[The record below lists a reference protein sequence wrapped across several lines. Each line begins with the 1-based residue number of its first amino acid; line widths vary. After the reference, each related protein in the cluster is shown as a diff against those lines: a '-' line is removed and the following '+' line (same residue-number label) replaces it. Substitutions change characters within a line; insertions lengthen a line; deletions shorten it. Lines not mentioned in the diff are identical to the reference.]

1 MHFCTC
7 CSVVIDPAAPM
18 AASRRTRFCTYCSQE
33 LSHAA
38 YYRHLEDKSGSV
50 CPGKRLLGAESDDSS
65 ASEAMPSDGESGQ
78 ALQSSNDMAENS
90 PMVTESFD
98 ETNME
103 VSDQEDSSDS
113 DDSINGTEIWESSED
128 EEESQSSEQA
138 QRILYG
144 MALFLTKF
152 QLFFKISERGMAA
165 LLLFLRI
172 LFTFLANIIKHPLLT
187 EICQDLPLSMWKTK
201 NITGMKHIE
210 GVIDYVV
217 CPKCHSIVSV
227 TDCITIQNG
236 KRVFLDKCCDFIE
249 YPDHPHRS
257 RRAKCNTSLM
267 KRVKVKGTMKF
278 VPRKLY
284 QYHSIIASLIKE
296 LDIKEWVLN

>member
-103 VSDQEDSSDS
+103 MSDQEDSSDS

-152 QLFFKISERGMAA
+152 QLFFKMEWQHFFIYFPSQYNKTPTTHGNLSRSSSINVEDQ
-165 LLLFLRI
+165 
-172 LFTFLANIIKHPLLT
+172 KHYWH
-187 EICQDLPLSMWKTK
+187 EA
-201 NITGMKHIE
+201 H
-210 GVIDYVV
+210 
-217 CPKCHSIVSV
+217 
-227 TDCITIQNG
+227 
-236 KRVFLDKCCDFIE
+236 
-249 YPDHPHRS
+249 
-257 RRAKCNTSLM
+257 
-267 KRVKVKGTMKF
+267 
-278 VPRKLY
+278 
-284 QYHSIIASLIKE
+284 
-296 LDIKEWVLN
+296 